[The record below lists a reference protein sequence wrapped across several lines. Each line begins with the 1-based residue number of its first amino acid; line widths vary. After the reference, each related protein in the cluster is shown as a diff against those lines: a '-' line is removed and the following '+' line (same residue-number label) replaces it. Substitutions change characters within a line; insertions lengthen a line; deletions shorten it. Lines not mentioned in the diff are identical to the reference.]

1 MRVALL
7 TTFVASRKEPLAEM
21 LQRIHQAFSG
31 AGLGEPAIRFN
42 FGDGPL
48 GGRVSSVDR
57 VLKRHPQLARFVT
70 SAVPVPLIPG
80 ARRITNDPLSPAAGE
95 AVSFSTLHAIAA
107 GVPRSFPF
115 HDIAIHFYSPEFGEL
130 FPTSAGSAEMM
141 CGILV
146 SDSWW
151 VNGRNRSLSACTL
164 VEADP
169 AGKKLP
175 SPPGPVAAVLAA
187 LGKIRRAVQAPL
199 WCATDEAAA
208 PGHVHDPV
216 PGVRTPMGGMIASA
230 NPEAAR
236 AVQAITAD
244 YRARLQEI
252 VERAAL
258 AHLLPAPGAEA
269 YRDVA
274 LGATAGPKKPALERV
289 FKPMGYSCRGESGS
303 FTLRRRT
310 ATNLTVELHLDV
322 GTWGHQVLAMFRVWG
337 LGFKGLL
344 SIPVSANAIA
354 AGQYPIGDADRW
366 QKIVENLGAVV
377 RELDRSLVPEIE
389 AAVGP
394 SPEWY
399 QPEA

>member
-7 TTFVASRKEPLAEM
+7 TTFVASRKEPFAEM
-21 LQRIHQAFSG
+21 LQRIYEAFSG
-31 AGLGEPAIRFN
+31 AGLAEPAIRFN

-57 VLKRHPQLARFVT
+57 ALKRHPELTRFVT
-70 SAVPVPLIPG
+70 SAVPFPLIPG
-80 ARRITNDPLSPAAGE
+80 ARRITNDSLSPAAGE
-95 AVSFSTLHAIAA
+95 AVPFATLHAIAS

-115 HDIAIHFYSPEFGEL
+115 HNIVIHFHSPEFGEL
-130 FPTSAGSAEMM
+130 IREAARSPEMM
-141 CGILV
+141 PGILL
-146 SDSWW
+146 SDNWW
-151 VNGRNRSLSACTL
+151 VNGRNRSLSACAL

-169 AGKKLP
+169 ASKKLP
-175 SPPGPVAAVLAA
+175 SPPAAVTAVLTKC
-187 LGKIRRAVQAPL
+187 GKVRRTVQAPL
-199 WCATDEAAA
+199 LTATAEGLSENRGAK
-208 PGHVHDPV
+208 GTV
-216 PGVRTPMGGMIASA
+216 PGVRMPTGAMVASA

-244 YRARLQEI
+244 YRARLKEI

-258 AHLLPAPGAEA
+258 PHLLPTHGPEA
-269 YRDVA
+269 LRDAGPSV
-274 LGATAGPKKPALERV
+274 TAGPKKPALERV
-289 FKPMGYSCRGESGS
+289 FKPMGYTCRGESGS

-310 ATNLTVELHLDV
+310 AANLTVELHLD
-322 GTWGHQVLAMFRVWG
+322 GGPPTVLAMFRVWG

-344 SIPVSANAIA
+344 SIPVSANAW
-354 AGQYPIGDADRW
+354 AGSQYPIGDADRW
-366 QKIVENLGAVV
+366 QKIVENLGAMV

>member
-21 LQRIHQAFSG
+21 LQRVYQAFSG
-31 AGLGEPAIRFN
+31 AGLGEPFIRFN
-42 FGDGPL
+42 FGDTQL
-48 GGRVSSVDR
+48 GSVSSVDR
-57 VLKRHPQLARFVT
+57 VLKRHPELARFVT
-70 SAVPVPLIPG
+70 TAVPQPLIPG

-95 AVSFSTLHAIAA
+95 AVPFPTLLSIAA
-107 GVPRSFPF
+107 GVPRSFRF
-115 HDIAIHFYSPEFGEL
+115 HGIAIHFHSPEFGEL
-130 FPTSAGSAEMM
+130 LPTSTGLAEMM

-151 VNGRNRSLSACTL
+151 VNGRNRALSACTL

-169 AGKKLP
+169 HSKKLP
-175 SPPGPVAAVLAA
+175 SPPAAVAAVLTQC
-187 LGKIRRAVQAPL
+187 GKARRMVQAPL
-199 WCATDEAAA
+199 SSEASE
-208 PGHVHDPV
+208 GGVGPV

-252 VERAAL
+252 VEWAAL
-258 AHLLPAPGAEA
+258 PHLLPTPGEEA

-274 LGATAGPKKPALERV
+274 PGVTAGPRKPALVRV
-289 FKPMGYSCRGESGS
+289 FKPMGYTCRGELGS

-310 ATNLTVELHLDV
+310 AANLTVELHLDV
-322 GTWGHQVLAMFRVWG
+322 GTWGHKVLAMFRVWG

-344 SIPVSANAIA
+344 AIPVSANAIA
-354 AGQYPIGDADRW
+354 AAQYPIGDADRW
-366 QKIVENLGAVV
+366 QKIVENLGAMV
-377 RELDRSLVPEIE
+377 RELDRSFVPEIE
-389 AAVGP
+389 GAVGP

-399 QPEA
+399 QPKI